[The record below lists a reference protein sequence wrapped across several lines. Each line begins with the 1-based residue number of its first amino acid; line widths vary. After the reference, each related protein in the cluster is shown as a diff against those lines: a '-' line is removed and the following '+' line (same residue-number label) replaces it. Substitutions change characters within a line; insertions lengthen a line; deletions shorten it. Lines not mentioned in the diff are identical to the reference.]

1 MRKLDRLGIGELA
14 VKLPDEISEGQAHR
28 VAVARVLAARPALIL
43 ADEPTG
49 RLDNRTAERMLS
61 VLLDTAA
68 TLGAAEALLVVCSR
82 ARRSARY

>member
-1 MRKLDRLGIGELA
+1 MRKLDRLGVGELA
-14 VKLPDEISEGQAHR
+14 VKLPDEISKGRRR